1 MFFSAKELFNAA
13 SYMELHWQLEEFDG
27 REDAPVTLSRV
38 KKYVSACKKA
48 ILEREPW
55 LGTEE
60 DYGVDLYKW
69 HRPWDV
75 VPKLREFSAPEGEY
89 AVGIEVEMGFN
100 TRADASFIAKKVQH
114 WKYIALDFEGGDEPI
129 EATFPPFLYNK
140 MSSKCQPFR
149 YLKLLSD
156 NADKVE
162 EHSEYDEVG
171 THVNVSKGG
180 AVANTDRVYA
190 VKSVLEGLSYDSKCK
205 YFGRRPYGYCN
216 TYGGNGKYIEFKLF
230 NSTTDSKVLR
240 KYIHV
245 AVALADIIYGDVD
258 ITQEVVIAALET
270 AHSKR

>member
-1 MFFSAKELFNAA
+1 MFFSAKELFNANGHMFVL
-13 SYMELHWQLEEFDG
+13 SYELEDFDG
-27 REDAPVTLSRV
+27 RNAPVTLSRV

-48 ILEREPW
+48 ILERETM
-55 LGTEE
+55 LDQGFI
-60 DYGVDLYKW
+60 DLYKW

-100 TRADASFIAKKVQH
+100 SRSDASFIAKKVQH
-114 WKYIALDFEGGDEPI
+114 WKYIALDYEGGDEPI

-140 MSSKCQPFR
+140 MSSKRQPFR
-149 YLKLLSD
+149 YLKLLTD
-156 NADKVE
+156 NLDKVE
-162 EHSEYDEVG
+162 EHDVDDQIG

-180 AVANTDRVYA
+180 AVANSNRAYQLKSILEDFNYA
-190 VKSVLEGLSYDSKCK
+190 QNLK
-205 YFGRRPYGYCN
+205 YFGRNPYGYCN

-245 AVALADIIYGDVD
+245 AVALADIIYSDVE
-258 ITQEVVIAALET
+258 ITEEVVTAALET